1 MRKLLIVGTGL
12 LVAAAVVA
20 TTVFAQSPG
29 TSNTVITVHAQVSP
43 KKVGTP
49 KHPQGVHLNVQVTW
63 VTSGDGAKPVIQS
76 AVSFFPQGSLY
87 NGAKY
92 PSCSATTMDLRGLSA
107 CPPGSI
113 MGHGTGQALA
123 DTTPTTPVVTVV
135 NGGASHVYFWTVLN
149 NPARVQSAVPGD
161 ITYLG
166 KHGKYA
172 YKLILTVPAVLQV
185 VAGVPIAL
193 QSFQVSSG
201 KGTWL
206 ADTGCP
212 SNHRW
217 PFQVTTFYGIP
228 DPSGDGNLNPG
239 GNSSYQSFI
248 SCTPNK

>member
-1 MRKLLIVGTGL
+1 
-12 LVAAAVVA
+12 
-20 TTVFAQSPG
+20 
-29 TSNTVITVHAQVSP
+29 
-43 KKVGTP
+43 
-49 KHPQGVHLNVQVTW
+49 
-63 VTSGDGAKPVIQS
+63 
-76 AVSFFPQGSLY
+76 
-87 NGAKY
+87 
-92 PSCSATTMDLRGLSA
+92 
-107 CPPGSI
+107 
-113 MGHGTGQALA
+113 
-123 DTTPTTPVVTVV
+123 
-135 NGGASHVYFWTVLN
+135 
-149 NPARVQSAVPGD
+149 
-161 ITYLG
+161 
-166 KHGKYA
+166 
-172 YKLILTVPAVLQV
+172 VLQV